1 MSQGMSEPD
10 WAPLTGFRVAV
21 TSARRAE
28 ELSAL
33 LRKRGATVTS
43 AAAIEM
49 VPLPDD
55 DDLRANTEA
64 LIAAAPDI
72 VIATTGIGFRGWVA
86 AADGWGLATEL
97 ITSLGKARI
106 VSRGPKA
113 TGALRAAGLP
123 EEWSP
128 DSESSREL
136 LHYLVEGGI
145 AGTRIA
151 VQLHGAT
158 AEWDPFPEFLDELRA
173 AGADVVPIRVY
184 RWLPTP
190 RDGDFDHLVAG
201 IADGKFDAV
210 SFTSAPAVAAVLMR
224 AADMGIE
231 ERVLA
236 ALRTNVHAMCVGPV
250 TARPLVRLGVPTS
263 APERMRLGALA
274 RHITD
279 ELPLLQSRTMQVAGH
294 LLEIRGSCVLVDGAV
309 KELSPAGM
317 ATIRAL
323 AKRPGTVVSRTDLLR
338 ALPGSGTDT
347 HAVETAVLRLR
358 TALGDKNIV
367 STVVKRGYRL
377 PVDEP
382 LAFVP

>member
-1 MSQGMSEPD
+1 MSEPD

-21 TSARRAE
+21 TSARRSD
-28 ELSAL
+28 ELGAL
-33 LRKRGATVTS
+33 LQRRGATVTS
-43 AAAIEM
+43 AAAIAM

-55 DDLRANTEA
+55 DELRANTEA
-64 LIAAAPDI
+64 LIDLPPDI

-86 AADGWGLATEL
+86 AADGWGLTHEL
-97 ITSLGKARI
+97 LTALGKARI

-128 DSESSREL
+128 ESESSREVV
-136 LHYLVEGGI
+136 HYLLEGGI
-145 AGTRIA
+145 SGLRIA

-158 AEWDPFPEFLDELRA
+158 DDWDPFPEFLDELRA
-173 AGADVVPIRVY
+173 AGAEVVPIRVY
-184 RWLPTP
+184 RWHPAP
-190 RDGDFDHLVAG
+190 RNGDFDQLVAA
-201 IADGKFDAV
+201 IADEKFDAV
-210 SFTSAPAVAAVLMR
+210 SFTSAPAVASVLMR
-224 AADMGIE
+224 AAEMGIE
-231 ERVLA
+231 DRVLNA
-236 ALRTNVHAMCVGPV
+236 FRTGVHAMCVGPV
-250 TARPLVRLGVPTS
+250 TARPLARLGVPTS

-279 ELPLLQSRTMQVAGH
+279 ELPLLQSRTVRVAGH
-294 LLEIRGSCVLVDGAV
+294 LLEIRGTCVLVDGVV
-309 KELSPAGM
+309 KALSPAAM

-323 AKRPGTVVSRTDLLR
+323 AHHPGSVVSRADLLG

-367 STVVKRGYRL
+367 ATVVKRGYRL
-377 PVDEP
+377 AVDEEMTHAP
-382 LAFVP
+382 

>member
-1 MSQGMSEPD
+1 MSEPD
-10 WAPLTGFRVAV
+10 WSPLTGFRVAV
-21 TSARRAE
+21 TSARRAD

-33 LRKRGATVTS
+33 LKRRGATVTS

-55 DDLRANTEA
+55 DELRQRTQA
-64 LIAAAPDI
+64 LIDNPPDI
-72 VIATTGIGFRGWVA
+72 VVATTGIGFRGWIA

-97 ITSLGKARI
+97 TAALAKARV

-113 TGALRAAGLP
+113 TGALRAGGLP

-128 DSESSREL
+128 ESESSREV

-145 AGTRIA
+145 SGARIA

-158 AEWDPFPEFLDELRA
+158 ADWDPFPEFLDELRS
-173 AGADVVPIRVY
+173 AGAEVVPIRVY
-184 RWLPTP
+184 RWHPVP
-190 RDGDFDHLVAG
+190 RDGEFDQLVAG
-201 IADGKFDAV
+201 IAEDKFDAV
-210 SFTSAPAVAAVLMR
+210 SFTSAPAVAAMLLRATEMGLEAEVLS
-224 AADMGIE
+224 
-231 ERVLA
+231 
-236 ALRTNVHAMCVGPV
+236 ALRNNVHAMCVGPV

-279 ELPLLQSRTMQVAGH
+279 ELPLLQARTVRVAGH
-294 LLEIRGSCVLVDGAV
+294 LLEIRGNCVLVDGEV
-309 KELSPAGM
+309 KAMSPAAM
-317 ATIRAL
+317 ATVRAL
-323 AKRPGTVVSRTDLLR
+323 SHHPGAVVSRTDLLR

-358 TALGDKNIV
+358 SALGDKRMV

-377 PVDEP
+377 TIDE
-382 LAFVP
+382 AHAS

>member
-1 MSQGMSEPD
+1 MAEPT

-21 TSARRAE
+21 TSARRAD

-33 LRKRGATVTS
+33 LQRRGATVTS
-43 AAAIEM
+43 AAAIAM

-55 DDLRANTEA
+55 DELHQHTKA
-64 LIAAAPDI
+64 LIATPPDV
-72 VIATTGIGFRGWVA
+72 VIATTGIGLRGWIA
-86 AADGWGLATEL
+86 AADGWGLANDL
-97 ITSLGKARI
+97 IEGLGKARV

-128 DSESSREL
+128 ESESSREVV
-136 LHYLVEGGI
+136 HYLVEGGI
-145 AGTRIA
+145 KGLRIA

-158 AEWDPFPEFLDELRA
+158 DDWDPFPEFLDELRA
-173 AGADVVPIRVY
+173 AGAEVVPIRVY
-184 RWLPTP
+184 RWHPAP
-190 RDGDFDHLVAG
+190 RDGAFDQLVAG
-201 IADGKFDAV
+201 IADRKFDAV
-210 SFTSAPAVAAVLMR
+210 SFTSAPAVAAMLMR
-224 AADMGIE
+224 AVELGLEDQ
-231 ERVLA
+231 VLS
-236 ALRTNVHAMCVGPV
+236 ALRTDVHAMCVGPV
-250 TARPLVRLGVPTS
+250 TARPLVHLGVPTS

-279 ELPLLQSRTMQVAGH
+279 ELPLLQSRTVKVAGH
-294 LLEIRGSCVLVDGAV
+294 VLEIRGTCVLVDGVV

-323 AKRPGTVVSRTDLLR
+323 AHRPGTVVARRDLLN
-338 ALPGSGTDT
+338 ALPGCGTDT

-358 TALGDKNIV
+358 TALGDKQIV

-377 PVDEP
+377 AVDEFP
-382 LAFVP
+382 VGVA

>member
-1 MSQGMSEPD
+1 MSEPD

-21 TSARRAE
+21 TSARRAD

-55 DDLRANTEA
+55 EELRVHTEA
-64 LIAAAPDI
+64 LIATPPDI
-72 VIATTGIGFRGWVA
+72 VIATTGIGLRGWVA
-86 AADGWGLATEL
+86 AADGWGMAGHL
-97 ITSLGKARI
+97 ITALEKARI

-128 DSESSREL
+128 ESESSREV

-145 AGTRIA
+145 SGQRIA

-158 AEWDPFPEFLDELRA
+158 ADWDPFPEFLDELRS

-184 RWLPTP
+184 RWTPVP
-190 RDGDFDHLVAG
+190 RDGDFDQLVAG
-201 IADGKFDAV
+201 IAEEKFDAV

-224 AADMGIE
+224 AAEMGVE
-231 ERVLA
+231 DGVLT
-236 ALRTNVHAMCVGPV
+236 ALQSNVHAMCVGPV

-279 ELPLLQSRTMQVAGH
+279 ELPLLQSRTMHVAGH
-294 LLEIRGSCVLVDGAV
+294 RLEIRGTCAVVDGAV
-309 KELSPAGM
+309 KEVSPAGM
-317 ATIRAL
+317 ATLRAL
-323 AKRPGTVVSRTDLLR
+323 AHRPGTVVSRADLLR
-338 ALPGSGTDT
+338 ALPGTGTDT

-377 PVDEP
+377 PIDESQAP
-382 LAFVP
+382 TR

>member
-1 MSQGMSEPD
+1 MTEPD

-21 TSARRAE
+21 TSARRSE
-28 ELSAL
+28 ELAAL
-33 LRKRGATVTS
+33 LTRRGADVTS
-43 AAAIEM
+43 AAAITM

-55 DDLRANTEA
+55 DELRANTEA
-64 LIAAAPDI
+64 LITVPPDI
-72 VIATTGIGFRGWVA
+72 VIATTGIGLRGWIA
-86 AADGWGLATEL
+86 AADGWGLAHEL
-97 ITSLGKARI
+97 TVALSKARI

-128 DSESSREL
+128 ESESSREL
-136 LHYLVEGGI
+136 LHYLLEGGI
-145 AGTRIA
+145 VGMRIA

-158 AEWDPFPEFLDELRA
+158 DEWDPFPEFLDELEA
-173 AGADVVPIRVY
+173 AGAEVVPIRVY
-184 RWLPTP
+184 RWHPAP
-190 RDGDFDHLVAG
+190 RGGTFDQLVMA
-201 IADGKFDAV
+201 IADQRFDAV
-210 SFTSAPAVAAVLMR
+210 SFTSAPAVAAMLLRASELGVEDALLHAMR
-224 AADMGIE
+224 
-231 ERVLA
+231 
-236 ALRTNVHAMCVGPV
+236 TTVHAMCVGPV

-279 ELPLLQSRTMQVAGH
+279 ELPLLQSRRIGVAGH
-294 LLEIRGSCVLVDGAV
+294 VLEIRGTCVLVDDVV
-309 KELSPAGM
+309 KELPPASM

-323 AKRPGTVVSRTDLLR
+323 AHRPGAVVSRTDLLS

-367 STVVKRGYRL
+367 ATVVKRGYRL
-377 PVDEP
+377 AVDEFP
-382 LAFVP
+382 VGA

>member
-1 MSQGMSEPD
+1 MTEPD

-33 LRKRGATVTS
+33 LTRRGAAVTS
-43 AAAIEM
+43 AAAITM

-55 DDLRANTEA
+55 DELRVNTAA
-64 LIAAAPDI
+64 LIAEPPDI
-72 VIATTGIGFRGWVA
+72 VIATTGIGLRGWIA
-86 AADGWGLATEL
+86 AADGWGLAHEL
-97 ITSLGKARI
+97 TAALGNARI

-128 DSESSREL
+128 ESESSREL
-136 LHYLVEGGI
+136 LHYLLEGGI
-145 AGTRIA
+145 VGMRVA
-151 VQLHGAT
+151 VQLHGT
-158 AEWDPFPEFLDELRA
+158 NDDWDPFPEFLDELRA

-184 RWLPTP
+184 RWNPAP
-190 RDGDFDHLVAG
+190 RNGPFDQLVLG
-201 IADGKFDAV
+201 IAEQRFDAV
-210 SFTSAPAVAAVLMR
+210 SFTSAPAVAALLLRARDLDVEATVLT
-224 AADMGIE
+224 
-231 ERVLA
+231 
-236 ALRTNVHAMCVGPV
+236 ALRTNVHAMCVGPI

-279 ELPLLQSRTMQVAGH
+279 ELPLLQSRRMRVAGH
-294 LLEIRGSCVLVDGAV
+294 LLEIRGTCVMVDEVV
-309 KELSPAGM
+309 KELPPAGM

-323 AKRPGTVVSRTDLLR
+323 AHRPGAVVSRSDLLS

-377 PVDEP
+377 AVDEFP
-382 LAFVP
+382 VGA

>member
-1 MSQGMSEPD
+1 MSEPD

-21 TSARRAE
+21 TSARRAD

-33 LRKRGATVTS
+33 LRRRGATVTS

-55 DDLRANTEA
+55 DELRANTEA
-64 LIAAAPDI
+64 LIDTPPDI
-72 VIATTGIGFRGWVA
+72 VVATTGIGLRGWIA
-86 AADGWGLATEL
+86 AADGWGVAADLTAALER
-97 ITSLGKARI
+97 ARI

-128 DSESSREL
+128 DSESSREVLRYL
-136 LHYLVEGGI
+136 LDGGI
-145 AGTRIA
+145 AGQRIA

-158 AEWDPFPEFLDELRA
+158 DDWDPFPEFLDELRA

-184 RWLPTP
+184 RWRPAP
-190 RDGDFDHLVAG
+190 RNGEFDQLVAG
-201 IADGKFDAV
+201 IAEEKFDAV
-210 SFTSAPAVAAVLMR
+210 SFTSAPAVASVLMR
-224 AADMGIE
+224 ATEMGVTD
-231 ERVLA
+231 RVLT

-279 ELPLLQSRTMQVAGH
+279 ELPLLQARTVRVAGH
-294 LLEIRGSCVLVDGAV
+294 LLEIRGTCVLVDGVV
-309 KELSPAGM
+309 KSLSPAGM

-323 AKRPGTVVSRTDLLR
+323 AHRPGAVVSRTDLLG

-358 TALGDKNIV
+358 TALGDKQIV

-377 PVDEP
+377 TVDDD
-382 LAFVP
+382 LAEAL

>member
-1 MSQGMSEPD
+1 MTEPD

-33 LRKRGATVTS
+33 LTRRGAAVTS
-43 AAAIEM
+43 AAAITM

-55 DDLRANTEA
+55 DELRINTEA

-72 VIATTGIGFRGWVA
+72 VIATTGIGLRGWIA
-86 AADGWGLATEL
+86 AADGWGLAHEL
-97 ITSLGKARI
+97 TAALGHARI

-128 DSESSREL
+128 ESESSREL
-136 LHYLVEGGI
+136 LHYLLEGGI
-145 AGTRIA
+145 VGMRVA
-151 VQLHGAT
+151 VQLHGT
-158 AEWDPFPEFLDELRA
+158 NDDWDPFPEFLDELRA

-184 RWLPTP
+184 RWNPAP
-190 RDGDFDHLVAG
+190 RNGPFDQLVLG
-201 IADGKFDAV
+201 IAEQRFDAV
-210 SFTSAPAVAAVLMR
+210 SFTSAPAVAALLLRARDLDVEPAVLT
-224 AADMGIE
+224 
-231 ERVLA
+231 
-236 ALRTNVHAMCVGPV
+236 ALRTNVHAMCVGPI

-279 ELPLLQSRTMQVAGH
+279 ELPLLQSRRIRVAGH
-294 LLEIRGSCVLVDGAV
+294 LLEIRGTCVMVDEVV
-309 KELSPAGM
+309 KELPPAGM

-323 AKRPGTVVSRTDLLR
+323 AHRPGAVVSRSDLLS

-377 PVDEP
+377 AVDEFP
-382 LAFVP
+382 AGAA

>member
-1 MSQGMSEPD
+1 MTEPD

-21 TSARRAE
+21 TSARRSE

-33 LRKRGATVTS
+33 LTRRGAAVTS
-43 AAAIEM
+43 AAAITM

-55 DDLRANTEA
+55 DELRTNTAA
-64 LIAAAPDI
+64 LIAEPPDI
-72 VIATTGIGFRGWVA
+72 VIATTGIGLRGWIA
-86 AADGWGLATEL
+86 AADGWGLAHEL
-97 ITSLGKARI
+97 TAALGNARI

-128 DSESSREL
+128 ESESSREL
-136 LHYLVEGGI
+136 LHYLLEGGI
-145 AGTRIA
+145 VGMRVA
-151 VQLHGAT
+151 VQLHGT
-158 AEWDPFPEFLDELRA
+158 NDDWDPFPEFLDELRA

-184 RWLPTP
+184 RWNPAP
-190 RDGDFDHLVAG
+190 RNGPFDQLVLG
-201 IADGKFDAV
+201 IAEQRFDAV
-210 SFTSAPAVAAVLMR
+210 SFTSAPAVAALLLRARDLDVEPAVL
-224 AADMGIE
+224 E
-231 ERVLA
+231 
-236 ALRTNVHAMCVGPV
+236 ALRTNVHAMCVGPI

-263 APERMRLGALA
+263 APDRMRLGALA

-279 ELPLLQSRTMQVAGH
+279 ELPLLQSRRMQVAGH
-294 LLEIRGSCVLVDGAV
+294 LLEIRGTCVLVDEVV
-309 KELSPAGM
+309 KELPPAGM

-323 AKRPGTVVSRTDLLR
+323 AHRPGAVVSRSDLLS

-377 PVDEP
+377 AVDEFP
-382 LAFVP
+382 AGVA

>member
-1 MSQGMSEPD
+1 MSEPD

-21 TSARRAE
+21 TSARRAD

-33 LRKRGATVTS
+33 LRRRGATVS
-43 AAAIEM
+43 CAAAIEM

-55 DDLRANTEA
+55 DELRQRTQSVIETP
-64 LIAAAPDI
+64 PDI

-86 AADGWGLATEL
+86 AADGWGMAAEL
-97 ITSLGKARI
+97 TQALSKARI

-128 DSESSREL
+128 ESESSREVM
-136 LHYLVEGGI
+136 HYLREGGI
-145 AGTRIA
+145 AGARIA

-158 AEWDPFPEFLDELRA
+158 ADWDPFPEFLDELRA
-173 AGADVVPIRVY
+173 AGAEVVPIRVY
-184 RWLPTP
+184 RWHPAP
-190 RDGDFDHLVAG
+190 RDGDFDQLVAG
-201 IADGKFDAV
+201 IADEKFDAV
-210 SFTSAPAVAAVLMR
+210 SFTSAPAVASVLLR
-224 AADMGIE
+224 AKEMGIE
-231 ERVLA
+231 AEVLS

-279 ELPLLQSRTMQVAGH
+279 ELPLLQARTVRVAGH
-294 LLEIRGSCVLVDGAV
+294 LLEIRGTCVLVDGTV
-309 KELSPAGM
+309 KAMSPAAM
-317 ATIRAL
+317 ATMRAL
-323 AKRPGTVVSRTDLLR
+323 ALRPGAVVSRTDLLR

-358 TALGDKNIV
+358 AALGDKKMV
-367 STVVKRGYRL
+367 ATVVKRGYRL
-377 PVDEP
+377 PVDE
-382 LAFVP
+382 AFAS

>member
-1 MSQGMSEPD
+1 MSEPD

-21 TSARRAE
+21 TSARRAD

-33 LRKRGATVTS
+33 LRRRGATVTS
-43 AAAIEM
+43 AAAIAM

-55 DDLRANTEA
+55 DQLREHTEA
-64 LIAAAPDI
+64 LIDVPPDI

-86 AADGWGLATEL
+86 AADGWGRTHEL
-97 ITSLGKARI
+97 LVALGKARV

-123 EEWSP
+123 E
-128 DSESSREL
+128 SSREL

-145 AGTRIA
+145 DGQRIA

-158 AEWDPFPEFLDELRA
+158 DDWDPFPEFLDELRA

-184 RWLPTP
+184 RWHPAP
-190 RDGDFDHLVAG
+190 RNGDFDQLVAG
-201 IADGKFDAV
+201 IAEEKFDAV
-210 SFTSAPAVAAVLMR
+210 SFTSAPAVASVLMR
-224 AADMGIE
+224 ATEMGIE
-231 ERVLA
+231 DQVLS
-236 ALRTNVHAMCVGPV
+236 ALRTGVHAMCVGPV

-279 ELPLLQSRTMQVAGH
+279 ELPLLQSRTVRVAGH
-294 LLEIRGSCVLVDGAV
+294 LLEIRGTCVLVDGVA
-309 KELSPAGM
+309 KALPPAGM

-323 AKRPGTVVSRTDLLR
+323 AHRPGAVVSRADLLG
-338 ALPGSGTDT
+338 ALPGTGTDT

-377 PVDEP
+377 AVDDE
-382 LAFVP
+382 LAHAL